1 MNLLDS
7 LMSDRILL
15 AEWMLAAAAQTVPR
29 HHNTVAVTQQL
40 SSRQCLVA
48 RKSSSDPILDNSQA
62 AIPVFV
68 AVVAWPGSGEN
79 AHLTSSAGCCC
90 SAKTCRSFVPQQFLF
105 YRKFFFLG
113 DCPNLLKYDISFL
126 FTKMNLIHLMMSF
139 STRIKNI
146 YLVVATLFRQ
156 LYFQNKCKDSAG
168 PS

>member
-40 SSRQCLVA
+40 SSASVWSRGNPPRIQSWIILRLQFQFLWRWWHDPDRGKC
-48 RKSSSDPILDNSQA
+48 SSHFFCRLLLLSQNL
-62 AIPVFV
+62 
-68 AVVAWPGSGEN
+68 SQ
-79 AHLTSSAGCCC
+79 LC
-90 SAKTCRSFVPQQFLF
+90 SQQFLF

-156 LYFQNKCKDSAG
+156 LYFQNKCKDRTG